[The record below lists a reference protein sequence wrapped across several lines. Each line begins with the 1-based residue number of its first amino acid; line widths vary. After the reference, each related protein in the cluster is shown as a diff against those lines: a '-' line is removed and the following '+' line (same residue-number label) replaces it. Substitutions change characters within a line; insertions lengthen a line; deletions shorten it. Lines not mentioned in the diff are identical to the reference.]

1 MIVLK
6 LIGAIAPYVAMIYI
20 IYWFIK
26 DKIKTQKR
34 IHELESENFMLLFKI
49 NQYTIIRR
57 RFNTR
62 PENSEELVDAVKF
75 AMTQAHPDN
84 PNGDKDR
91 FIRYRRLYEHLKG

>member
-6 LIGAIAPYVAMIYI
+6 LIGAIAPYVAMISI

-26 DKIKTQKR
+26 DKLKTQKR
-34 IHELESENFMLLFKI
+34 IHELDSENLLLLSTA
-49 NQYTIIRR
+49 NQYIITRR

-62 PENSEELVDAVKF
+62 PENSAELVDAVKF

>member
-6 LIGAIAPYVAMIYI
+6 LIGAIAPYLAMSYI

-26 DKIKTQKR
+26 DKIKTQKL
-34 IHELESENFMLLFKI
+34 IENLHTENVMLRFKL
-49 NQYTIIRR
+49 NQYALTRR

-84 PNGDKDR
+84 PNGNKDR